1 MGFCETLGCGEVKEV
16 KEVKE
21 VDNNKNSS
29 PFKGEVRRGMGAT
42 ARNEGVAA
50 R

>member
-1 MGFCETLGCGEVKEV
+1 VKEVREVKEV
-16 KEVKE
+16 KA

-42 ARNEGVAA
+42 ARDQPIAA
-50 R
+50 H

>member
-1 MGFCETLGCGEVKEV
+1 
-16 KEVKE
+16 

-42 ARNEGVAA
+42 IYESRITTVDPSFTLALP
-50 R
+50 